1 MADQFQALTESHMA
15 FIRAQKIFFV
25 GSAARDG
32 RVNVSPKGQDGL
44 AVLGPSEILWL
55 NLTGSGNETAAHL
68 LEVNRL
74 TLMWCAFEGPP
85 LILRVY
91 GSAVAVH
98 PRDEDWQ
105 TCATDSAASRRCQAV
120 FPGTSGS
127 CADFLRLCRALFR
140 LSGRPGCVD
149 AVGREEGR
157 GRSRRVL
164 GGEKPAQPGR
174 LPHRNPRLAGSPRRG
189 RLDGVA

>member
-1 MADQFQALTESHMA
+1 MADQFQALTETHTA
-15 FIRAQKIFFV
+15 FIRTQKIFFV

-32 RVNVSPKGQDGL
+32 RVNVSPKGQDSL

-68 LEVNRL
+68 LDVNRL

-98 PRDEDWQ
+98 PRDDDWQ
-105 TCATDSAASRRCQAV
+105 MCAATLPPAAGARQYFRVRVDLVQTSCGYAV
-120 FPGTSGS
+120 PFF
-127 CADFLRLCRALFR
+127 DYREDRVALTR
-140 LSGRPGCVD
+140 WAEKKGEAGV
-149 AVGREEGR
+149 AEYWAEKNQ
-157 GRSRRVL
+157 RS
-164 GGEKPAQPGR
+164 
-174 LPHRNPRLAGSPRRG
+174 
-189 RLDGVA
+189 LDGYPTGISD

>member
-1 MADQFQALTESHMA
+1 MADQFQALTDTHMA
-15 FIRAQKIFFV
+15 FIEAQKIFFV

-32 RVNVSPKGQDGL
+32 RVNVSPKGQDSL
-44 AVLGPSEILWL
+44 AIPGPSEILWL

-68 LEVNRL
+68 LDVNRL

-105 TCATDSAASRRCQAV
+105 RCVAALPPGAGARQYFRVQVDLVQTSCGYAV
-120 FPGTSGS
+120 PFF
-127 CADFLRLCRALFR
+127 DYREDRIALTR
-140 LSGRPGCVD
+140 WAEKKGEAGVTNYW
-149 AVGREEGR
+149 AEKNQ
-157 GRSRRVL
+157 RS
-164 GGEKPAQPGR
+164 
-174 LPHRNPRLAGSPRRG
+174 
-189 RLDGVA
+189 LDGQPTGIFD